1 MKITPPGF
9 EDENPYQQE
18 MTEARIDRIGQRLTL
33 LGVLLPIAIAV
44 ILAFGYLDLKRRVV
58 GLHDNSAAKVQAL
71 SEDLESRFSTL
82 SIRLA
87 ELEPNLQN
95 AIKENRGQQEA
106 LGAQAGKI
114 EEKIKRLETQKA
126 DASEVKSATESLGR
140 QLAPLAERLST
151 QDQTIK
157 ATVERVESRN
167 KTIDDTVTAL
177 QAKMTALA
185 EDFKSLRD
193 GRTALE
199 AEVKSLSAT
208 LKTDREGAQTALAQQ
223 KETSARQLR
232 DAVQLLEERLET
244 LGRRIDRLQSELSA
258 VKALPQASTTTAPVK
273 LPRPAVSSPS
283 PAPAPAV
290 QPSLPE
296 LEPGQIIEKSLD

>member
-9 EDENPYQQE
+9 DDENPYQQE

-193 GRTALE
+193 GRAALE

-223 KETSARQLR
+223 KEASARQLR

-244 LGRRIDRLQSELSA
+244 LGRRIDRIQSELSA

-273 LPRPAVSSPS
+273 LPRPAVSSLS